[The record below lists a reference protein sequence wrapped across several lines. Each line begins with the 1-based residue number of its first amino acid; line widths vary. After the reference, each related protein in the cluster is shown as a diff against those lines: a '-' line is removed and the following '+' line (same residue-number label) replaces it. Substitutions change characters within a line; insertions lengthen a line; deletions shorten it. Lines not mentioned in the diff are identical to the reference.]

1 LEAGTAGVLTR
12 MSEQQEST
20 SYTLAISQEQLPG
33 PESSPDPVREQ
44 PSEPAPQ
51 RIPKWL
57 ERLELLLRVMLR
69 MYIGLAVCCVPWV
82 PAFWDRNPLFM
93 QFPTLAHMAAHGAV
107 RGLISGLGLLNLWY
121 ALQDVLR
128 HREG

>member
-1 LEAGTAGVLTR
+1 
-12 MSEQQEST
+12 MSQQPEPIST
-20 SYTLAISQEQLPG
+20 TFAISPAPPPG
-33 PESSPDPVREQ
+33 PDGSTERSQQ
-44 PSEPAPQ
+44 PIEPLPQ

-57 ERLELLLRVMLR
+57 ERIELLLRVMLR
-69 MYIGLAVCCVPWV
+69 MYIGLAVCYAPWS
-82 PAFWDRNPLFM
+82 PMFWDQNPLFL
-93 QFPTLAHMAAHGAV
+93 QYPSLAHVAANGAV

>member
-1 LEAGTAGVLTR
+1 V
-12 MSEQQEST
+12 
-20 SYTLAISQEQLPG
+20 
-33 PESSPDPVREQ
+33 
-44 PSEPAPQ
+44 PQ

-57 ERLELLLRVMLR
+57 ERIELLLRVMLR
-69 MYIGLAVCCVPWV
+69 MYIGLAVCYAPWS
-82 PAFWDRNPLFM
+82 PMFWDQNPLFL
-93 QFPTLAHMAAHGAV
+93 QFPGLAGFAAHGAV

>member
-1 LEAGTAGVLTR
+1 
-12 MSEQQEST
+12 MSQQPETT
-20 SYTLAISQEQLPG
+20 SSTLAISQEPQHGPAGSPEPG
-33 PESSPDPVREQ
+33 RQQAVEHV
-44 PSEPAPQ
+44 PQ

-57 ERLELLLRVMLR
+57 ERFELLLRVMLR
-69 MYIGLAVCCVPWV
+69 MYIGLAVCYAPWSPV
-82 PAFWDRNPLFM
+82 FWDRNPLFL
-93 QFPTLAHMAAHGAV
+93 QFPALATFAMHGAV